1 MNAPGATYRLQLN
14 AHFGF
19 DAAIAILPYLRELGA
34 THVYSSPLLQ
44 ATRGSLH
51 GYDVVDHGR
60 PNVEMGGEA
69 GHARYCQ
76 ALGEWGLGQILDI
89 VPNHMA
95 ITGQENQ
102 WWWDVLQNG
111 PASRYAPYFDVS
123 WASPEAKLRN
133 LVLMPILGDH
143 YGRVL
148 EAGQLVLVREGASFY
163 IRYFE
168 HVLPVAPRSL
178 RGVLKPAA
186 ERASS
191 DELHFIATA
200 YGRLPFATLTDHA
213 SVQERHRDQTVLHA
227 QLERLLHQD
236 ASVVEAID
244 AEVAAINADVE
255 TLDRLLDAQNYRIAF
270 WRTAG
275 RELDY
280 RRFFDINTLVGL
292 RVEDPQVFAD
302 SHELILRWVKQGVID
317 GLRVDHPDGLL
328 DPEQYFTRLAEATG
342 GAWTVAEKILE
353 TDEELP
359 PDWAVAG
366 TTGYDFCNQVGGL
379 FVDPSGEA
387 PISRFYE
394 ELTGTE
400 LDYARSVYRNKL
412 LVLREI
418 LAADVN
424 RLAEVFVEVCE
435 RHRRHRDY
443 TRWELT
449 EALRELVACFPVYRS
464 YVRASAGVV
473 RPSDEHHVALAIAAA
488 REHRPDLDAELFTF
502 LENLLLLR
510 VPGADS
516 CEHELVMRFQQLT
529 GPAMAKGVEDTTF
542 YRWNRFVALNEVGG
556 DPSRFGVGVEEFHA
570 AMRRTHEHWP
580 ETMHTV
586 STHDTKRSGDVRARL
601 FVLSEF
607 AHEWVRFAGHSVE
620 RLQKHWPRSSGGSDV
635 DYDPDAVYVLIQAL
649 VGAWPLAKE
658 RALAYMEKAAKE
670 AKRRTSWVSPN
681 AEYDAALRGFVTEV
695 CDDEEF
701 QDELAAF
708 VRPLVWPGRVNSLAQ
723 VLILLTA
730 PGVPDVYQGSE
741 LWDLSLVDPDNR
753 RPVDYALRQ
762 RLLREL
768 SGRSPEDLVHDAD
781 DGAIKLH
788 VIHQALQLR
797 RRKQAAFARGEQGA
811 YRPLAFQGPDHE
823 RCFGFLR
830 GESVAVVVPR
840 LTSRA
845 LARGRT
851 VHLEAVCDLP
861 EGPWKNVLTG
871 QVVGGGGT
879 DVPLLLGPLPLALLE
894 RLDAADGPW

>member
-1 MNAPGATYRLQLN
+1 MKAPGATYRLQLN

-19 DAAIAILPYLRELGA
+19 DAAIAILPYLRRLGV

-44 ATRGSLH
+44 AARGSLH
-51 GYDVVDHGR
+51 GYDVVDHSR
-60 PNVEMGGEA
+60 PNAEMGGEA

-76 ALGEWGLGQILDI
+76 ALGEWGLGQVLDI

-95 ITGQENQ
+95 ITGRENR

-186 ERASS
+186 ERADS

-200 YGRLPFATLTDHA
+200 YGRLPFATLTDQA
-213 SVQERHRDQTVLHA
+213 SVQERHRDQTVLRA
-227 QLERLLHQD
+227 QLARLLEQD
-236 ASVVEAID
+236 EQVVRAID
-244 AEVAAINADVE
+244 AEVATINADVD
-255 TLDRLLDAQNYRIAF
+255 TLDRLLDAQNYRIAY

-292 RVEDPQVFAD
+292 RVEDAQVFAD
-302 SHELILRWVKQGVID
+302 SHELLLRWVQQGVID

-328 DPEQYFTRLAEATG
+328 DPEQYFARLSEATG

-353 TDEELP
+353 SEEELP

-379 FVDPSGEA
+379 FVDPAGEA
-387 PISRFYE
+387 PITELYRR
-394 ELTGTE
+394 LTGNE
-400 LDYARSVYRNKL
+400 LDYADAVHRNKL

-464 YVRASAGVV
+464 YVRAQAGVV
-473 RPSDEHHVALAIAAA
+473 RPSDEHHVAVAVAAA

-510 VPGADS
+510 VPGAGP

-556 DPSRFGVGVEEFHA
+556 DPSRFGLAPDAFHDV
-570 AMRRTHEHWP
+570 MRRSQERWP
-580 ETMHTV
+580 ETMRTV

-607 AHEWVRFAGHSVE
+607 APEWVGFTE
-620 RLQKHWPRSSGGSDV
+620 RALGRLEKLWPNAPEG
-635 DYDPDAVYVLIQAL
+635 DAAFDADAAYVLLQAL
-649 VGAWPLAKE
+649 VGAWPLPAE
-658 RALAYMEKAAKE
+658 RAAAYMEKAAKE
-670 AKRRTSWVSPN
+670 AKRRTSWVNPN
-681 AEYDAALRGFVTEV
+681 TEYDAALRAFVTRTCE
-695 CDDEEF
+695 DAEF
-701 QDELAAF
+701 QGELARF
-708 VRPLVWPGRVNSLAQ
+708 VKPFVWPGRVNSLAQ
-723 VLILLTA
+723 VLITLTA
-730 PGVPDVYQGSE
+730 PGVPDIYQGSE

-762 RLLREL
+762 RLLDEL
-768 SGRSPEDLVHDAD
+768 PARTPAELVRRSD

-797 RRKQAAFARGEQGA
+797 HRRREAFGRGEPGA
-811 YRPLAFQGPDHE
+811 YRPLGIQGPDRE

-830 GESVAVVVPR
+830 GTGVAVVVPR
-840 LTSRA
+840 LASRA
-845 LARGRT
+845 LSEHQSVR
-851 VHLEAVCDLP
+851 LEARCGLP
-861 EGPWKNVLTG
+861 EGPWKHVFTG
-871 QVVGGGGT
+871 QVFSGGDT
-879 DVPLLLGPLPLALLE
+879 ELRDVLGVFPVALLE
-894 RLDAADGPW
+894 RMTQAAAEP